1 MSLPKRPQSPKLYMK
16 ENMTMTQTFS
26 LTLDE
31 YTWQLL
37 QEKLS
42 GWNQEKIIRFAVEK
56 LAKELQ
62 ENYGVSPAELWQYA
76 IKVFNETDESDNFAT
91 NSVKPL
97 TFEDYA

>member
-1 MSLPKRPQSPKLYMK
+1 M
-16 ENMTMTQTFS
+16 NQTFN

-37 QEKLS
+37 QEKLI
-42 GWNQEKIIRFAVEK
+42 GWNKEKIVRFAVEK

-62 ENYGVSPAELWQYA
+62 ENYGVSPVELWQYN
-76 IKVFNETDESDNFAT
+76 IKVFNESDESDNFASK
-91 NSVKPL
+91 SVKPL

>member
-1 MSLPKRPQSPKLYMK
+1 MI
-16 ENMTMTQTFS
+16 MTQTFN

-42 GWNQEKIIRFAVEK
+42 GWNKEKIIRFAVEK
-56 LAKELQ
+56 LAQELQ
-62 ENYGVSPAELWQYA
+62 ENYGVSPAELWQHA

-97 TFEDYA
+97 T